1 MLFTN
6 IRRLSVLLA
15 SACLYNLSV
24 DSPSDSIS
32 ASSPPA
38 VPLRVIDV
46 DVSDNDFAFHC
57 EFQNETY
64 VVCDCH
70 YLYPKPDLFSDSDIV
85 ESFSGRPQVIPPL
98 HFRRSP
104 RHRRSRSPRCRP
116 RYAHAM
122 RQNSGVVGATVVAE
136 FLKAF
141 LYKGAFASQAK
152 LGLGED
158 FDRLDRLLSS
168 TIYST
173 RRKPAFSD
181 ADGVDWWLSQATSKA
196 QGFSRSPRA
205 RVGFVGA
212 WTALVRGLG
221 PHRRS
226 RDPSRRIQSDLG
238 RQFWSLSCLRLFFN
252 PTPPLPFSPTSPHSF
267 KFATT
272 HLLSVHRGRSGIAVP
287 FESTLLTSTK
297 QRSKTWTSRA
307 DASRSRKCLAVF
319 ISIWSGFGL
328 CGPSLSPSLTFF
340 LLLVLPFYIYP
351 LPFLFLPFVPL
362 HIPFTYFPSSRFSTF
377 LPICPIS
384 IYPVFSSLCFY
395 RLGKIYAA

>member
-15 SACLYNLSV
+15 SACLYTLSV
-24 DSPSDSIS
+24 ESPSSSISASSISASSIS

-38 VPLRVIDV
+38 LPLRVLDV

-57 EFQNETY
+57 EVQNETH
-64 VVCDCH
+64 VVCDRH
-70 YLYPKPDLFSDSDIV
+70 YLYPRPDLFSDSDIV
-85 ESFSGRPQVIPPL
+85 QSLSGRPQVIPPL
-98 HFRRSP
+98 HFRDLDAEVLDIVVPGLLAVAR
-104 RHRRSRSPRCRP
+104 
-116 RYAHAM
+116 AM
-122 RQNSGVVGATVVAE
+122 GQNSGVVGATVIAE

-168 TIYST
+168 TIFRLAVNLLFPILT
-173 RRKPAFSD
+173 
-181 ADGVDWWLSQATSKA
+181 GLIATSKA

-212 WTALVRGLG
+212 
-221 PHRRS
+221 
-226 RDPSRRIQSDLG
+226 
-238 RQFWSLSCLRLFFN
+238 LRLSFN
-252 PTPPLPFSPTSPHSF
+252 LTPPRPFSPTSPHSF

-272 HLLSVHRGRSGIAVP
+272 HLLSVHRGRGGIAGP

-328 CGPSLSPSLTFF
+328 CGPSLTPSLTLFL

-351 LPFLFLPFVPL
+351 LAFFFLLFGTLQ
-362 HIPFTYFPSSRFSTF
+362 IPFTYLPSSGCSSTL
-377 LPICPIS
+377 LPIYPIS
-384 IYPVFSSLCFY
+384 IYPVLSSSVFL
-395 RLGKIYAA
+395 